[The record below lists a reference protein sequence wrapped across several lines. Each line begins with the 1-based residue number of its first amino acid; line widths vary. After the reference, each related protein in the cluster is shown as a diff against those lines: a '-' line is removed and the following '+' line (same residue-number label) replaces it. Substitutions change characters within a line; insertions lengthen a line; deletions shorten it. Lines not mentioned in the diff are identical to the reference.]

1 MPQLS
6 VEKEKVPQVIARI
19 TEDGGKVFKSRLAD
33 NGKEVIL
40 FYNEA
45 PKSIP
50 KNTPEGPVIE
60 TNTTPDAPAMNK
72 VITPNIDKPLVTEIP
87 DTK

>member
-6 VEKEKVPQVIARI
+6 VEKEKVAQVIARI
-19 TEDGGKVFKSRLAD
+19 TEDGGNVFKSRLAD

-40 FYNEA
+40 FYTE
-45 PKSIP
+45 PVKTP

-60 TNTTPDAPAMNK
+60 TNATPDAPAMNK

-87 DTK
+87 NTEN